1 MKCLHIITPVKDSI
15 DFTLETVR
23 AILASDIKVPF
34 TYTVY
39 NDFSTE
45 ENTKRLEEASKELNF
60 RLVNLSDIT
69 THPSPNYLLVL
80 QRSQQ
85 EAIAD
90 DAGLLIV
97 ESDVVV
103 KKNTLQELYD
113 GAAARRGCAIA
124 AAVTVDENGVINYPY
139 LHAKGNEGKVYPEKK
154 HCSFCCSLLTPEFLR
169 AFDFRQ
175 LDPTKNWFDVTI
187 SHEALKQGFQNYLF
201 TTLPVWH
208 RPHGSRPWKQLKYKN
223 PLKYYWLKY
232 TKGLDKILMIADM
245 DKAPLVSVVVP
256 VYNMEAFLPETLDS
270 ILASVYP
277 NFEVVVVDDGSKD
290 ASYRIACSYAEKDK
304 RVRAY
309 TQPNGG
315 GLCSP
320 KIRLSGWRK
329 GSLYCLLM
337 PTTR

>member
-85 EAIAD
+85 EAIAA

-103 KKNTLQELYD
+103 KKNTLQDLYD
-113 GAAARRGCAIA
+113 GAAARGWVC
-124 AAVTVDENGVINYPY
+124 
-139 LHAKGNEGKVYPEKK
+139 
-154 HCSFCCSLLTPEFLR
+154 HCSSCNCRREWSYQLSIP
-169 AFDFRQ
+169 ACQRQ
-175 LDPTKNWFDVTI
+175 
-187 SHEALKQGFQNYLF
+187 
-201 TTLPVWH
+201 
-208 RPHGSRPWKQLKYKN
+208 
-223 PLKYYWLKY
+223 
-232 TKGLDKILMIADM
+232 
-245 DKAPLVSVVVP
+245 
-256 VYNMEAFLPETLDS
+256 
-270 ILASVYP
+270 
-277 NFEVVVVDDGSKD
+277 
-290 ASYRIACSYAEKDK
+290 
-304 RVRAY
+304 
-309 TQPNGG
+309 
-315 GLCSP
+315 
-320 KIRLSGWRK
+320 
-329 GSLYCLLM
+329 
-337 PTTR
+337 